1 VPLPTELVG
10 PGLSIKETGRCNT
23 SSNLEWSVQD
33 GMFTQARATLVEFF
47 NDVRS
52 ELKKISYPSRSETI
66 GSTTVVIILV
76 LIVSLFLRLA
86 DIVISLLIVK
96 IL

>member
-1 VPLPTELVG
+1 
-10 PGLSIKETGRCNT
+10 
-23 SSNLEWSVQD
+23 
-33 GMFTQARATLVEFF
+33 MFTQARATLVEFF

-76 LIVSLFLRLA
+76 LIVSIFLRLA
-86 DIVISLLIVK
+86 DIVISLMIVK

>member
-1 VPLPTELVG
+1 
-10 PGLSIKETGRCNT
+10 
-23 SSNLEWSVQD
+23 
-33 GMFTQARATLVEFF
+33 MFAQTRAALVEFF

-66 GSTTVVIILV
+66 GSTTVVIVLV

-86 DIVISLLIVK
+86 DILISLLIVK

>member
-1 VPLPTELVG
+1 
-10 PGLSIKETGRCNT
+10 
-23 SSNLEWSVQD
+23 
-33 GMFTQARATLVEFF
+33 MFAQARAALVEFF

-66 GSTTVVIILV
+66 GSTAVVIVLV

-86 DIVISLLIVK
+86 DILISLLVVK

>member
-1 VPLPTELVG
+1 
-10 PGLSIKETGRCNT
+10 
-23 SSNLEWSVQD
+23 
-33 GMFTQARATLVEFF
+33 MFTRMWAALVEFF

-76 LIVSLFLRLA
+76 LIVSLFLRFA

>member
-1 VPLPTELVG
+1 
-10 PGLSIKETGRCNT
+10 
-23 SSNLEWSVQD
+23 
-33 GMFTQARATLVEFF
+33 MFTRMWAALVEFF

-52 ELKKISYPSRSETI
+52 ELRKISYPSRSETI

>member
-1 VPLPTELVG
+1 
-10 PGLSIKETGRCNT
+10 
-23 SSNLEWSVQD
+23 
-33 GMFTQARATLVEFF
+33 MFAQARAALVEFF

-66 GSTTVVIILV
+66 GSTTVVIVLV

-86 DIVISLLIVK
+86 DILISLLIVK

>member
-1 VPLPTELVG
+1 
-10 PGLSIKETGRCNT
+10 
-23 SSNLEWSVQD
+23 
-33 GMFTQARATLVEFF
+33 MFAQTRVALVEFF

-66 GSTTVVIILV
+66 GSTTVVIVLV

-86 DIVISLLIVK
+86 DILISLLIVK

>member
-1 VPLPTELVG
+1 M
-10 PGLSIKETGRCNT
+10 
-23 SSNLEWSVQD
+23 W
-33 GMFTQARATLVEFF
+33 AALVEFF

>member
-1 VPLPTELVG
+1 
-10 PGLSIKETGRCNT
+10 
-23 SSNLEWSVQD
+23 
-33 GMFTQARATLVEFF
+33 MFTQARATLVEFF

-52 ELKKISYPSRSETI
+52 ELKKISYPSRGETL

-96 IL
+96 VL

>member
-1 VPLPTELVG
+1 
-10 PGLSIKETGRCNT
+10 
-23 SSNLEWSVQD
+23 
-33 GMFTQARATLVEFF
+33 MFARAWAALVEFF
-47 NDVRS
+47 DDVRS
-52 ELKKISYPSRSETI
+52 ELRKISYPTRSETI

-96 IL
+96 ML

>member
-1 VPLPTELVG
+1 
-10 PGLSIKETGRCNT
+10 
-23 SSNLEWSVQD
+23 
-33 GMFTQARATLVEFF
+33 MFTQARATLVEFY

-86 DIVISLLIVK
+86 DIVISLMIVK

>member
-1 VPLPTELVG
+1 
-10 PGLSIKETGRCNT
+10 
-23 SSNLEWSVQD
+23 
-33 GMFTQARATLVEFF
+33 MFAQARAALVEFF

-66 GSTTVVIILV
+66 GSTAVVIVLV
-76 LIVSLFLRLA
+76 LIVSLFLRFA

>member
-1 VPLPTELVG
+1 
-10 PGLSIKETGRCNT
+10 
-23 SSNLEWSVQD
+23 
-33 GMFTQARATLVEFF
+33 MFTRMWAALVEFF

>member
-1 VPLPTELVG
+1 
-10 PGLSIKETGRCNT
+10 
-23 SSNLEWSVQD
+23 
-33 GMFTQARATLVEFF
+33 MFAQTRAALVEFF

-66 GSTTVVIILV
+66 GSTAVVIVLV
-76 LIVSLFLRLA
+76 LIVSLFLRFA

>member
-1 VPLPTELVG
+1 
-10 PGLSIKETGRCNT
+10 
-23 SSNLEWSVQD
+23 
-33 GMFTQARATLVEFF
+33 MFAQARAALVEFF

-66 GSTTVVIILV
+66 GSTAVVIVLV
-76 LIVSLFLRLA
+76 LIVSLFLRFA
-86 DIVISLLIVK
+86 DIVISLLVVK

>member
-1 VPLPTELVG
+1 
-10 PGLSIKETGRCNT
+10 
-23 SSNLEWSVQD
+23 
-33 GMFTQARATLVEFF
+33 MFTRMWAALVEFF

-76 LIVSLFLRLA
+76 LIVSLFLRVA

>member
-1 VPLPTELVG
+1 
-10 PGLSIKETGRCNT
+10 
-23 SSNLEWSVQD
+23 
-33 GMFTQARATLVEFF
+33 MFAQTRAALVEFF

-52 ELKKISYPSRSETI
+52 ELKKISYPSRRETI
-66 GSTTVVIILV
+66 GSTAVVIVLV
-76 LIVSLFLRLA
+76 LIVSLFLRFA

>member
-1 VPLPTELVG
+1 
-10 PGLSIKETGRCNT
+10 
-23 SSNLEWSVQD
+23 
-33 GMFTQARATLVEFF
+33 MFAQTRAALVEFF

-66 GSTTVVIILV
+66 GSTTVVIVLV
-76 LIVSLFLRLA
+76 LIVSLFLRFA
-86 DIVISLLIVK
+86 DILISLLIVK

>member
-1 VPLPTELVG
+1 
-10 PGLSIKETGRCNT
+10 
-23 SSNLEWSVQD
+23 
-33 GMFTQARATLVEFF
+33 MFIQARATLVEFF

-52 ELKKISYPSRSETI
+52 ELRKISYPSRSETI

-76 LIVSLFLRLA
+76 FIVSLFLRLA